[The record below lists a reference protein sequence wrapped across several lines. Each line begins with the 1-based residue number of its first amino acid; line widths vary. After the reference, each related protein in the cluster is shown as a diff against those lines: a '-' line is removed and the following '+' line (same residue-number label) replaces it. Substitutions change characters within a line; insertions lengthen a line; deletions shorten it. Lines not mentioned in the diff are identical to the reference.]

1 MSTHFDVGSLP
12 LETWLTGGGELGQ
25 LIRDKDWSSTPLGPI
40 HSWPQSLKTTL
51 GILLHSRYPMF
62 VFWGPRLIK
71 IYNDAY
77 RPITGHKHPWALG
90 RPGPEVWPEIWSD
103 IKPLVD
109 RALAGDSTWS
119 DDLMLVME
127 RSGFPEEVYF
137 TFSYSPISDESGGVG
152 GMFCACAETTAE
164 VLGER
169 RLRTLRDLAAAPADA
184 RTVAEACALSARA
197 LEGNAAD
204 VPFALVYLAD
214 DDGALRLKAHA
225 GVVPGTA
232 IAPLE
237 IGAGSPAD
245 VWSVGMVA
253 ATRVAEHLSPL
264 ADRFESIPAG
274 PWPEPPNAAMVL
286 PLVDRGLE
294 RGVGALVLGVSSHRP
309 FDADYREWF
318 GLVAA
323 QVGASISNARAAEEE
338 RKRADALAALD
349 RAKSTFFSN
358 VSHEF
363 RTPLTLLLGPIEDA
377 LSSRVALGGEALDGL
392 HRNAQ
397 RLLKLVNSLL
407 DFSRLQ
413 AGRAVLSPQPTD
425 LGALTADL
433 ASGFRAAIEKAGL
446 MFTVDCPRLDA
457 DVDRDMWEKVVL
469 NLISNAF
476 KHTFA
481 GAIAV
486 TLRHAGDRAE
496 LRVSDTGVGIERA
509 ELPHVFE
516 RFHRAREARA
526 RTHEGAGIGLA
537 LVHELV
543 MLHGGDVTVDSRPGH
558 GTTFTVSLPIE
569 RARFA
574 TDVMTPLPVAS
585 TATGAS
591 AYIAEAL
598 DWLPSEQQSLEDRA
612 RALPPRSAAER
623 AAMPERARV
632 VIADDNADMRD
643 YVQRLLEPYWRV
655 ETVADG
661 QAALSA
667 IRREPA
673 DLLLSDVMMPALD
686 GFGLLRTL
694 RQDPA
699 LQNTPVILLSA
710 RAGEEA
716 RVEGL
721 QAGADDYLVKPF
733 GAREL
738 IARVGAALELSRV
751 RREAQQRLS
760 DVNRDLRHRVAEL
773 ETLLSVIPVGIGI
786 ALDRECQ
793 SIHVNPAFAAL
804 LGVPLNANASLTA
817 PAGERPTTFRVRD
830 VEGNEVPPERL
841 PMQVAAREGREVRE
855 IELDVE
861 RDDGHIV
868 RLLEF
873 AVPLFDEQNE
883 PRGSIGAFVD
893 ISERKK
899 IEDHLQQT
907 NRLKDEFLATLSHE
921 LRTPLNAV
929 LGWTHMIRTGTLPK
943 DMQARAFDSLER
955 NARAQ
960 AQLVDD
966 LLDVSRIVSGKLQ
979 IAHDRVDVKEVL
991 ALALDTIQPT
1001 AINKGVKLKFVAAGA
1016 RRGHTPAI
1024 VTGDADRLRQVAW
1037 NLLSNAVKF
1046 TPRGGSVRVELTCDR
1061 SHAEIVVRDSGQGI
1075 EPDFLPYVFDR
1086 FRQADGTAARRH
1098 GGLGLGLAIVRHL
1111 TEAHGGTA
1119 TAASEGL
1126 NRGAVFTLR
1135 LPLAAAASHA
1145 RKPRGE
1151 RRTTALLERSRV
1163 LVVDDEEDARDLLR
1177 AVLERAG
1184 AAVETAMSAGE
1195 ALHRLQRER
1204 FDLLLADIA
1213 MPDQDG
1219 LALIRALRALPG
1231 GPRDMPAIAVTAYA
1245 SVREREVALEAG
1257 YGWHLPKPVE
1267 AEQLIATVAAAIS
1280 PSHPA
1285 PSRRRPRSTKP
1296 TKPKRHRGRTA
1307 R

>member
-1 MSTHFDVGSLP
+1 MSTHLDVGSLP

-25 LIRDKDWSSTPLGPI
+25 LIRERDWSSTPLGPL

-62 VFWGPRLIK
+62 VFWGPQLIK

-119 DDLMLVME
+119 DDLMLFME
-127 RSGFPEEVYF
+127 RNGFPEEVYF

-152 GMFCACAETTAE
+152 GMFCACTETTGK

-169 RLRTLRDLAAAPADA
+169 RLRTLRDLAAAPAEA
-184 RTVAEACALSARA
+184 RTVAEACLQSVRV
-197 LEGNAAD
+197 LEANVAD
-204 VPFALVYLAD
+204 VPFALVYLAEG
-214 DDGALRLKAHA
+214 DGLLRLRAHA
-225 GVVPGTA
+225 GVVPGTPL
-232 IAPLE
+232 APLE
-237 IGAGSPAD
+237 VAASQAE
-245 VWSVGMVA
+245 VWALGVAA
-253 ATRVAEHLSPL
+253 ATRVAEHVTPL
-264 ADRFESIPAG
+264 AERFENVPAG
-274 PWPEPPNAAMVL
+274 PWPEPPSAAMVL

-294 RGVGALVLGVSSHRP
+294 RGVGALVLGISARRP

-323 QVGASISNARAAEEE
+323 QMSASISNARAAEEE
-338 RKRADALAALD
+338 RKRAEALAELD
-349 RAKSTFFSN
+349 RAKTTFFSN

-377 LSSRVALGGEALDGL
+377 LSSRVALGGETLATL

-407 DFSRLQ
+407 DFSRLE
-413 AGRAVLSPQPTD
+413 AGRAILSAQPTD
-425 LGALTADL
+425 LGTMTADL
-433 ASGFRAAIEKAGL
+433 ASVFRSAIEKAGL
-446 MFTVDCPRLDA
+446 TFTVDCPPLDVM
-457 DVDRDMWEKVVL
+457 VDRDMWEKVVL

-481 GAIAV
+481 GEIAV
-486 TLRHAGDRAE
+486 TLRRAGGDRAE
-496 LRVSDTGVGIERA
+496 LCVKDTGVGIAHE
-509 ELPHVFE
+509 ELPHLFE
-516 RFHRAREARA
+516 RFHRVKEARA

-543 MLHGGDVTVDSRPGH
+543 ALHGGEVSVDSQPGH
-558 GTTFTVSLPIE
+558 GSTFTVSIPLVRAHSAADAGTLP
-569 RARFA
+569 RA
-574 TDVMTPLPVAS
+574 PVAPA
-585 TATGAS
+585 TAATE
-591 AYIAEAL
+591 YVAEAVR
-598 DWLPSEQQSLEDRA
+598 WLPPEPAQEGRRHSL
-612 RALPPRSAAER
+612 PGNAAAHP
-623 AAMPERARV
+623 AAVASARV

-643 YVQRLLEPYWRV
+643 YVRRLLEPHWRV

-661 QAALSA
+661 EAALA
-667 IRREPA
+667 TMRREAA

-686 GFGLLRTL
+686 GFGLLQAL
-694 RQDPA
+694 RQDAA
-699 LQNTPVILLSA
+699 LQDTPVILLSA

-738 IARVGAALELSRV
+738 IARVSAALELSRV

-786 ALDRECQ
+786 ALDRECR
-793 SIHVNPAFAAL
+793 SIHVNPAFAAA
-804 LGVPLNANASLTA
+804 LGVPLDANASLTA

-830 VEGNEVPPERL
+830 VDGNEVPPEQL

-861 RDDGHIV
+861 RDDGHRV
-868 RLLEF
+868 RLLEY
-873 AVPLFDEQNE
+873 AVPLFDEKNE

-899 IEDHLQQT
+899 IEDHLQRT

-943 DMQARAFDSLER
+943 DVQARAFDSLER

-979 IAHDRVDVKEVL
+979 IARDRVDLRDVLTL
-991 ALALDTIQPT
+991 ALETIQPT
-1001 AINKGVKLKFVAAGA
+1001 AINKGVKLKFVA
-1016 RRGHTPAI
+1016 RGRTPAI

-1046 TPRGGSVRVELTCDR
+1046 TPRGGHVRVELTSDR
-1061 SHAEIVVRDSGQGI
+1061 SHAEIVVRDTGQGI
-1075 EPDFLPYVFDR
+1075 DPDFLPFVFDR

-1126 NRGAVFTLR
+1126 SRGAVFRLR
-1135 LPLAAAASHA
+1135 LPLAAALGVRS
-1145 RKPRGE
+1145 RKTHSS
-1151 RRTTALLERSRV
+1151 RRAAALLERSRI

-1177 AVLERAG
+1177 AVLEGEG
-1184 AAVETAMSAGE
+1184 AAVETAKSAGE

-1219 LALIRALRALPG
+1219 IALIRALRGLSG
-1231 GPRDMPAIAVTAYA
+1231 EPRDIPAIAVTAYA
-1245 SVREREVALEAG
+1245 SLREREVALESG

-1267 AEQLIATVAAAIS
+1267 AEQLIAAVAAAIRQS
-1280 PSHPA
+1280 RPTS
-1285 PSRRRPRSTKP
+1285 SRRRPVRTSATP
-1296 TKPKRHRGRTA
+1296 FQPKRRGKRTS